1 MRSADPFL
9 AERALQMRVDHEL
22 RQAEAS
28 RLVRQATKA
37 RQGWLSLQAR
47 RLACEVGYQLVAL
60 GSRLEP
66 DEPCPAP
73 AASK

>member
-1 MRSADPFL
+1 MRSADPYL

-28 RLVRQATKA
+28 RLVRQAMKA
-37 RQGWLSLQAR
+37 RRGWLSLQAR
-47 RLACEVGYQLVAL
+47 RLACEVGYQLVVL

-66 DEPCPAP
+66 DESSPAP